1 VAEDTQYDPMAGTA
15 EQSTSTPT
23 VAEPDALGAG
33 FFDTDDEDSTE
44 PVGQSEE
51 GQDPAE
57 TPQADDKTK
66 PDEGT
71 LRWDD
76 YSRKTAA
83 LADERRQWQ
92 QERQQRDDAFQA
104 KQEAWLQEQRQ
115 ALSPQGQQG
124 SLADRVRQVANSGE
138 LSEQDR
144 AGLGVIADLAQ
155 ELESMKAEN
164 AELRALTPRF
174 RQTFQQVESLTA
186 AQNSVLKANLTE
198 QFNESVG
205 AFGEETTRA
214 AGDFIRRNI
223 DDVNPHTGKTFTIPE
238 LVAMFSGKT
247 AQEAR
252 DARGRFTSQQAQAK
266 NGAAARGSHPSSAPS
281 NGAISRDQALAEMK
295 ATGLT

>member
-1 VAEDTQYDPMAGTA
+1 MAEDTQYDPMAGTA

-115 ALSPQGQQG
+115 ALSP
-124 SLADRVRQVANSGE
+124 
-138 LSEQDR
+138 
-144 AGLGVIADLAQ
+144 
-155 ELESMKAEN
+155 
-164 AELRALTPRF
+164 
-174 RQTFQQVESLTA
+174 
-186 AQNSVLKANLTE
+186 
-198 QFNESVG
+198 
-205 AFGEETTRA
+205 
-214 AGDFIRRNI
+214 
-223 DDVNPHTGKTFTIPE
+223 
-238 LVAMFSGKT
+238 
-247 AQEAR
+247 
-252 DARGRFTSQQAQAK
+252 
-266 NGAAARGSHPSSAPS
+266 
-281 NGAISRDQALAEMK
+281 
-295 ATGLT
+295 